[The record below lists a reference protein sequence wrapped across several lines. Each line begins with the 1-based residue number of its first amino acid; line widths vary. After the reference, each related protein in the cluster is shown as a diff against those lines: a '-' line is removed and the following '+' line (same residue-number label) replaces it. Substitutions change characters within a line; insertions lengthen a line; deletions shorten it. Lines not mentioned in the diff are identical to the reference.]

1 MDKKI
6 LWLITARSGS
16 KSIVDKNIRLLAG
29 YPLISYRIKSALKT
43 KILNDVWVSTDSYI
57 YAKISEEFGAV
68 IPFIRPRKLASDN
81 SSSTDVVLHAMNH
94 AKTLGLKYDFVGLLE
109 PTSPFI
115 VSRQL
120 DKAIKALEGDSK
132 ASAIVA
138 TRESRPNR
146 LFIQKESP
154 FLDELSNNISS
165 LNKLGRQ
172 SFDKEITPSGG
183 FYISKW
189 NDFLENKSFYSPN
202 TLSFLVDDISG
213 LEIDELID
221 WKFAEFVVKEK
232 LFDLKKTFG

>member
-1 MDKKI
+1 MGRNI
-6 LWLITARSGS
+6 LWLIAARSGS
-16 KSIVDKNIRLLAG
+16 KSIVNKNIRLLAG
-29 YPLISYRIKSALKT
+29 YPLIAYRIKSALKT
-43 KILNDVWVSTDSYI
+43 KIVKDVWVSTDSKD
-57 YAKISEEFGAV
+57 YAKLSEDFGAV
-68 IPFIRPRKLASDN
+68 IPFIRPSNLASDN

-94 AKTLGLKYDFVGLLE
+94 ANNLGLKYDFIGLLE

-115 VSRQL
+115 ESFQL
-120 DKAIKALEGDSK
+120 DSAIKALEDNEE
-132 ASAIVA
+132 ASAIVS

-154 FLDELSNNISS
+154 FLEELSNSIRS

-172 SFDKEITPSGG
+172 SFSKEITPSGG

-189 NDFLENKSFYSPN
+189 DDFLEKKSFYSSS

-221 WKFAEFVVKEK
+221 WKFAEFVVNEH
-232 LFDLKKTFG
+232 LFDLKKIFG